1 MRLNYFILL
10 CLCLII
16 AITGCRSSKST
27 TSSNSESN
35 QQKSEQEDANLK
47 SRFDSVAS
55 TYMDWNDIVVPV
67 ELNLVQP
74 KEFSITGKATMVKDE
89 SIYISIRFLGFE
101 AANIFI
107 NNDSIYATYKMGR
120 IYLAENIKNLA
131 KGYPIKLSDI
141 QDMLLGRAFIVG
153 EGTINASMEKNI
165 SLKRNDEN
173 WILTPKSNIPKVNYN
188 YTFDLKTNLLKLL
201 TVFIDNSN
209 PILCNYDYYSNTAI
223 GQVAQETTISATIAE
238 KPLKASLRWDFNNAR
253 YNSGAKTSWKKPNGY
268 QKVEASALLK
278 AF

>member
-1 MRLNYFILL
+1 MRLNYFILS

-16 AITGCRSSKST
+16 AITGCRSLKS
-27 TSSNSESN
+27 TSSNSDSIRS
-35 QQKSEQEDANLK
+35 KSEQVDANLK
-47 SRFDSVAS
+47 LRFDSVAS
-55 TYMDWNDIVVPV
+55 TYMNWNDIVVPV
-67 ELNLVQP
+67 ELNLIQP
-74 KEFSITGKATMVKDE
+74 KEFSITGKATIIKDE
-89 SIYISIRFLGFE
+89 SIYISILLLGFE

-120 IYLAENIKNLA
+120 IYLAENIKNLV
-131 KGYPIKLSDI
+131 KGYPIKLGDI

-173 WILTPKSNIPKVNYN
+173 WILTPKSNIPNVNYN
-188 YTFDLKTNLLKLL
+188 YTFDLKNNLLKLL
-201 TVFIDNSN
+201 TIFIENSN
-209 PILCNYDYYSNTAI
+209 PILCNYDYYSHTSI
-223 GQVAQETTISATIAE
+223 GHVAQETTISATIAE
-238 KPLKASLRWDFNNAR
+238 KPLKASLRWNFNNAR

-268 QKVEASALLK
+268 QKVEASTLLK

>member
-16 AITGCRSSKST
+16 AISGCRSSKST
-27 TSSNSESN
+27 SSNSES
-35 QQKSEQEDANLK
+35 KRIKKEQEDVNLK
-47 SRFDSVAS
+47 LRFDSVAS
-55 TYMDWNDIVVPV
+55 TYMNWSDIVVPV
-67 ELNLVQP
+67 ELNLIQP
-74 KEFSITGKATMVKDE
+74 KEFSISGKATMIKDE

-107 NNDSIYATYKMGR
+107 NNDSIYATYKMGK

-131 KGYPIKLSDI
+131 KGYPIKLGNI
-141 QDMLLGRAFIVG
+141 QDMLLGRTFIVG
-153 EGTINASMEKNI
+153 EGTVNASMEKNI
-165 SLKRNDEN
+165 SLKHNDDN
-173 WILTPKSNIPKVNYN
+173 WTLTPNSNIPKVNYN

-201 TVFIDNSN
+201 TVLIENSN
-209 PILCNYDYYSNTAI
+209 PILCNYNYYTNTAI
-223 GQVAQETTISATIAE
+223 GLVAQETTISATIAE
-238 KPLKASLRWDFNNAR
+238 KPLKASLRWDLSNAR
-253 YNSGAKTSWKKPNGY
+253 YNSGVKTTWKKPNGY